1 MLNLATKKLPQKTG
15 LAIAISTA
23 LYLWG
28 APSALAGEVSQ
39 KVTLATSGQSM
50 WGTGSSVAFSNLDNP
65 LFLGAEWD
73 KSGNIF
79 SVGNA
84 TYGSNGLK
92 VDAATSGRI
101 GLETG
106 WQIDSGTVNAS
117 LPFEFTFDLPDFND
131 LQNNQA
137 FSMGVTH
144 STLLSNAFLQTISPT
159 IQTYVDFIVE
169 ANASVTA
176 TGCYDVWVSTDC
188 GSKKKTLFNI
198 DESFELLSLNRDK
211 EGEVRVLDGF
221 STLFAVGDSVASVVE
236 VTEEKDPDDPEGKKK
251 KKVSI
256 DLKPKVSVG
265 GSPLVEV
272 DVRLPD
278 IIEKEYLGGA
288 GLNVGA
294 SGVKDVLSTSGSDNF
309 LDISLDV
316 DQLGTSLGILPP
328 LGVTADVDF
337 GIGSVSATV
346 DLI

>member
-1 MLNLATKKLPQKTG
+1 MNSKTLSLFPIKTLPCKTVLALSIS
-15 LAIAISTA
+15 LA
-23 LYLWG
+23 LG
-28 APSALAGEVSQ
+28 AGVIPSALSAEISQ
-39 KVTLATSGQSM
+39 KVTLASSGQSM

-106 WQIDSGTVNAS
+106 WEIDSGTVNTS
-117 LPFEFTFDLPDFND
+117 LPFEFTFDLPDFNE
-131 LQNNQA
+131 LQNNQT
-137 FSMGVTH
+137 FSMGVTN

-211 EGEVRVLDGF
+211 NGEVRVLDGF

-236 VTEEKDPDDPEGKKK
+236 VTEETDPD
-251 KKVSI
+251 V
-256 DLKPKVSVG
+256 LKAKRRKRS
-265 GSPLVEV
+265 
-272 DVRLPD
+272 
-278 IIEKEYLGGA
+278 
-288 GLNVGA
+288 
-294 SGVKDVLSTSGSDNF
+294 
-309 LDISLDV
+309 
-316 DQLGTSLGILPP
+316 QLI
-328 LGVTADVDF
+328 
-337 GIGSVSATV
+337 
-346 DLI
+346 